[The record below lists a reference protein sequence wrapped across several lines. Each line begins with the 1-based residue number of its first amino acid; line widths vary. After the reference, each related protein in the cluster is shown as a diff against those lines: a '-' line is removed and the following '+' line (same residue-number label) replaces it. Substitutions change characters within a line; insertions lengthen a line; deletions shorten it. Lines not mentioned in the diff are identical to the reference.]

1 MRLGDFLR
9 IDLDDFGSVFVVY
22 EDASFAIHRGEFGFA
37 AERQGAR
44 NRAVRRID
52 GRGIFSAAIKREQ
65 DRKSTRLNSSHTV
78 VSYAVFCLK
87 KKRVDRCLD
96 LHVSQRGSG

>member
-52 GRGIFSAAIKREQ
+52 GRGIFSAAIKREHALA
-65 DRKSTRLNSSHTV
+65 DRIVDNGVWVRVGLHI
-78 VSYAVFCLK
+78 ADWLQCL
-87 KKRVDRCLD
+87 
-96 LHVSQRGSG
+96 